1 MGVAVRDRRFSIGA
15 KPQKGEFIMKLFNAF
30 SIQMVAFLDEA
41 SVSFKKINI
50 KQAKSLLA
58 GEVESYIGHADTAVV
73 VSGLLDMNVPAQR
86 RFGSLVPGET
96 AIVAQ
101 VLGGRLPE
109 GCTTLPDGFSIQF
122 FQVTVQ

>member
-1 MGVAVRDRRFSIGA
+1 
-15 KPQKGEFIMKLFNAF
+15 MKLFNAF
-30 SIQMVAFLDEA
+30 SIQMVANLEEA
-41 SVSFKKINI
+41 SVSFKKISVE
-50 KQAKSLLA
+50 QAKSLLA

-73 VSGLLDMNVPAQR
+73 ISGLLGMNVPVQR

-101 VLGGRLPE
+101 IVGGRLPE

>member
-1 MGVAVRDRRFSIGA
+1 
-15 KPQKGEFIMKLFNAF
+15 MKLFNAF
-30 SIQMVAFLDEA
+30 SIQMISSLEEA
-41 SVSFKKINI
+41 SVSFKKISVG
-50 KQAKSLLA
+50 QAKNLLA
-58 GEVESYIGHADTAVV
+58 DGVDSFIGHADTAVV
-73 VSGLLDMNVPAQR
+73 ISGLLGMNVPAQR

-101 VLGGRLPE
+101 IVGGRLPE

>member
-1 MGVAVRDRRFSIGA
+1 
-15 KPQKGEFIMKLFNAF
+15 MKLFNAF
-30 SIQMVAFLDEA
+30 SIQMISALKET

-50 KQAKSLLA
+50 EQAKNLLA
-58 GEVESYIGHADTAVV
+58 DGVDSFIGHADTATVV
-73 VSGLLDMNVPAQR
+73 GGLLGMEIPCQR

-101 VLGGRLPE
+101 IVGGRLPE